1 MLKIALLIYSNSLN
15 KIEND
20 FLNLAQKSSDY
31 SVELIIIQANCEKE
45 KNFKP
50 IANFFDQFLRKIYGF
65 TIFLDRFFA
74 RNYSLL
80 KNSQETTSI
89 RSFAIPH
96 VIINTSPKPNTAFLN
111 KTELLNLQKQEI
123 DLIASC
129 YFTNAENNFHLFAK
143 MGLFEIFHGFDS
155 SLGLKHGLIGLN
167 EILKKNSIT
176 TFKILHNKKQAP
188 QTTPYMQG
196 SISTMFPFVLNK
208 YRVERKAI
216 FFLHNFIQKLSISQS
231 SLNFDTSASSEHHPS
246 VPATY
251 QSYDSS
257 PLLISLL
264 RYICICAVHGF
275 KALYARLMQS
285 HGKWSVGL
293 IKNSKNW
300 KNINFNE
307 LNVIPNSPNHYL
319 ADPFLFSLDQLEY
332 CFVEDYSFITQ
343 KGNIKAF
350 LLDGDKIIDQ
360 GTVLDEPFHLSYP
373 NIFKVENDIFMIP
386 ETAENK
392 DIRIYKSIT
401 FPSKWVLHQ
410 QLMKD
415 ISAVDTNILYYKD
428 RWWMFTNI
436 DSADI
441 EDYCSELHIFYADVF
456 DSNRWIPHS
465 QNPVITSALQAR
477 NGGCIVDES
486 GLFRAFQAQDYG
498 FYGKSIGIA
507 KINTLTPDEYSE
519 TIVHSICPDFIP
531 NIQGTHHIHFKDKM
545 VAIDFFSKS

>member
-1 MLKIALLIYSNSLN
+1 MLKIALLINSNSLN

-20 FLNLAQKSSDY
+20 FLNLAENSPYY
-31 SVELIIIQANCEKE
+31 SVILLIIQNNELKE
-45 KNFKP
+45 NNSKP
-50 IANFFDQFLRKIYGF
+50 RANFLNRFLRKFYVF
-65 TIFLDRFFA
+65 TKILDGIFA
-74 RNYSLL
+74 RHHRIL
-80 KNSQETTSI
+80 KNSQEVTPI
-89 RSFAIPH
+89 GSFTIPH
-96 VIINTSPKPNTAFLN
+96 VTINRSSELNTTIFI
-111 KTELLNLQKQEI
+111 KDELLNLQKQEI

-129 YFTNAENNFHLFAK
+129 YFTNAENNFYLFSK
-143 MGLFEIFHGFDS
+143 MGLLEIFHGSDS
-155 SLGLKHGLIGLN
+155 SPGLQHGPIGFYEVL
-167 EILKKNSIT
+167 EKNPIT
-176 TFKILHNKKQAP
+176 MFKIFHNKEEIP
-188 QTTPYMQG
+188 QSSPYMQG
-196 SISTMFPFVLNK
+196 SIATVFPFILNK

-231 SLNFDTSASSEHHPS
+231 SLNFDTSASSEHRPK
-246 VPATY
+246 VPAIY
-251 QSYDSS
+251 QSYDSPPS
-257 PLLISLL
+257 LISLL
-264 RYICICAVHGF
+264 RYIWIGAIHGF

-350 LLDGDKIIDQ
+350 LLDGNKIIDQ

-392 DIRIYKSIT
+392 DIRIYKSTT
-401 FPSKWVLHQ
+401 FPSKWVLHK

-415 ISAVDTNILYYKD
+415 ISAADTNILFYKD

-441 EDYCSELHIFYADVF
+441 EDYCSELHIFYADAF